1 MIGRLR
7 VLGSSDFARHGAL
20 VFGSMT
26 LINALGY
33 AFHFAISRKVGVE
46 QYGVLASLNAGYM
59 LGMVASSIAGT
70 VVVKYAAEFRAL
82 GDTTHLAALVRRLC
96 VYGVV
101 LALAFIALGLAC
113 APAIAG
119 YLKIGNVPAVSLCLV
134 VMGISIVTPT
144 LRAVFTGVEDFRTM
158 SVSGVMEST
167 FKAVFGIGMVYAG
180 YGVVG
185 AFGGW
190 AVGSFITLAFTMG
203 VLLTRYRRMPESA
216 LFIDARRLVQ
226 TMAGVSAAT
235 VLLTAISYTDVII
248 VKHYADPTTAGLYGA
263 LSLSGKILLFLVG
276 FVPTVLLPK
285 ASRRALAGESPSG
298 ILAAAMALVF
308 LFSGIGL
315 AGYYVFPAFVITTL
329 AGASF
334 APAAPF
340 VFSYGIAM
348 VLLAALSTVA
358 TYKIGIHRYDFVWPL
373 GICTILELGGIAF
386 YHASLSQI
394 IGVLIAGNAA
404 ALLTSVYRINAPL
417 RTVGAAQASNAA
429 A

>member
-7 VLGSSDFARHGAL
+7 VLASSDFARHGAL
-20 VFGSMT
+20 VFGAMT

-59 LGMVASSIAGT
+59 LGMVASTIAGT

-82 GDTTHLAALVRRLC
+82 GDTAHLAALVRRLS
-96 VYGVV
+96 VYAS
-101 LALAFIALGLAC
+101 LAALAFIAFGIAS
-113 APAIAG
+113 APAIAN
-119 YLKIGNVPAVSLCLV
+119 YLKIANVPAVMLCLV
-134 VMGISIVTPT
+134 VMGISMVTPT

-180 YGVVG
+180 YGVAG

-190 AVGSFITLAFTMG
+190 AVGSFITLAFTMT
-203 VLLTRYRRMPESA
+203 VLLMRFRRAPKTA
-216 LFIDARRLVQ
+216 LYIDGRRLVQ

-235 VLLTAISYTDVII
+235 MLLTAIGYADVII

-263 LSLSGKILLFLVG
+263 LSLSGKILLFFVG

-285 ASRRALAGESPSG
+285 ASRRALAGQSPGS
-298 ILAAAMALVF
+298 ILAAAMGLVF
-308 LFSGIGL
+308 AFSSAGL
-315 AGYYVFPAFVITTL
+315 IGYYLFPAFVITTL

-334 APAAPF
+334 APAAPY

-348 VLLAALSTVA
+348 VLLAALNTVA

-373 GICTILELGGIAF
+373 GACTVLELAGIAF
-386 YHASLSQI
+386 YHSSLSQI
-394 IGVLIAGNAA
+394 IGVLIAGNAV
-404 ALLTSVYRINAPL
+404 ALLSSVYRINAPL
-417 RTVGAAQASNAA
+417 PTVAVAQPSNAA

>member
-7 VLGSSDFARHGAL
+7 VLASSDFARHGAL
-20 VFGSMT
+20 VFGAMT

-59 LGMVASSIAGT
+59 LGMVASTIAGT

-82 GDTTHLAALVRRLC
+82 GDTAHLAALVRRLS
-96 VYGVV
+96 VYAS
-101 LALAFIALGLAC
+101 LAAVGFIAFGIAS
-113 APAIAG
+113 APAIAS
-119 YLKIGNVPAVSLCLV
+119 YLKIANVPAVMLCLV
-134 VMGISIVTPT
+134 VMGISMVTPT

-180 YGVVG
+180 YGVAG

-190 AVGSFITLAFTMG
+190 AVGSFITLAFTMT
-203 VLLTRYRRMPESA
+203 VLLMRFRRAPKTA
-216 LFIDARRLVQ
+216 LYIDGRRLVQ

-235 VLLTAISYTDVII
+235 MLLTAIGYADVII

-263 LSLSGKILLFLVG
+263 LSLSGKILLFFVG

-285 ASRRALAGESPSG
+285 ASRRALAGQSPGS
-298 ILAAAMALVF
+298 ILAAAMGLVF
-308 LFSGIGL
+308 AFSSAGL
-315 AGYYVFPAFVITTL
+315 IGYYLFPAFVITTL

-334 APAAPF
+334 APAAPY

-348 VLLAALSTVA
+348 VLLAALNTVA

-373 GICTILELGGIAF
+373 GACTVLELAGIAF
-386 YHASLSQI
+386 YHSNLSQI
-394 IGVLIAGNAA
+394 IGVLIAGNAV

-417 RTVGAAQASNAA
+417 PTVAVAQPSNAA